1 MKERVYRVASSRSFT
16 RFLSIVA
23 VAVVAFAA
31 LELVFVQQ
39 ALAAQRICC
48 SKTSTG
54 AINTNDCNC
63 DGSVTACSNVSPV
76 TRKTMDTLF
85 QPPLG
90 KACQTVGKY
99 GSASVI
105 SSNIKCVNANQNGY
119 TELDSTS
126 FRQRQLLF
134 CEVTDSF
141 HDDIGFCQ
149 SDITYSKAGSQTS
162 PPLMTCVN
170 NVVNNVPDGTSTAT
184 WKGDCSDVDGGPE
197 ATQLTVTG
205 TLKCGTT
212 AQQLGALQL
221 PPNPVNFSCT
231 TSGGCD
237 CATSPDGCGL
247 PKFCDGNTDCIL
259 NLGIAVDQGQLS
271 PQVCSTLFP
280 AVDLDSTVPGPEVPQ
295 GQVLFYSQKVQGQNC
310 PDTPVLAI
318 APVEVQQ
325 YCSSGVFGDG
335 SAAVNCLPD
344 GPEPLTGLG
353 LAESFVPIDV
363 QFTLPQKLNLTCQ
376 NNDTWHFTFSAT
388 ASVPNL
394 NQIVVST
401 LAVEGV
407 AGQVTSCDNVDTSVV
422 PNRRTCHVNACQTDP
437 TKTDIGTVACAN
449 RNADGTVNITV
460 TGEVGDSN
468 GSPVSNPI
476 SFFGQHVN
484 KKTTGQCS

>member
-1 MKERVYRVASSRSFT
+1 MRST
-16 RFLSIVA
+16 KLSLTMLLTVA

-39 ALAAQRICC
+39 ALAAARVCC

-63 DGSVTACSNVSPV
+63 DGSVTACSNLSPTTGKV
-76 TRKTMDTLF
+76 MDTLYL
-85 QPPLG
+85 PTLG

-105 SSNIKCVNANQNGY
+105 SSHIACVNADQNGF

-134 CEVTDSF
+134 CEVTDSTAD
-141 HDDIGFCQ
+141 HNDIGFCQ
-149 SDITYSKAGSQTS
+149 YDITYSKAGSQSS

-170 NVVNNVPDGTSTAT
+170 NTDGLTSTAT
-184 WKGDCSDVDGGPE
+184 WNGKCLDVDGGPE
-197 ATQLTVTG
+197 ATQLNVTG
-205 TLKCGTT
+205 TLKCGAT
-212 AQQLGALQL
+212 AQQLGALHL
-221 PPNPVNFSCT
+221 TPNPSNFNCSNP
-231 TSGGCD
+231 GPCD
-237 CATSPDGCGL
+237 CATSPNGCGL
-247 PKFCDGNTDCIL
+247 PKWCDDNSDCIL
-259 NLGIAVDQGQLS
+259 NLGIAVDQGSLS

-280 AVDLDSTVPGPEVPQ
+280 AVDLDPVSGPEVPA

-310 PDTPVLAI
+310 PDAPVLAI
-318 APVEVQQ
+318 APVEAQR

-335 SAAVNCLPD
+335 SAPVNCLPD

-353 LAESFVPIDV
+353 LVESFIPIDV

-376 NNDTWHFTFSAT
+376 NSDTWHFTFSAT
-388 ASVPNL
+388 ASVPEL
-394 NQIVVST
+394 NKIVVAT

-407 AGQVTSCDNVDTSVV
+407 AGQVSSCDAVNTSVT
-422 PNRRTCHVNACQTDP
+422 PNTRTCHVQACQTNP
-437 TKTDIGTVACAN
+437 NLTDIGTVACGN

-460 TGEVGDSN
+460 TGDLGDSSGN
-468 GSPVSNPI
+468 PVQNPV

-484 KKTTGQCS
+484 KKTTGKCS